1 LKLIEEDGKISI
13 PTPSGDGVYVLYLP
27 PWLMNSDASPEVLH
41 ALEKIQQQMQ
51 DIADGRSK
59 CICLPSVYDEQGNR
73 LFEFVQPTINIAL
86 SSIKYIESVGDIT
99 VGYEETNLNKQEE
112 IKDVN

>member
-13 PTPSGDGVYVLYLP
+13 PAPNEDGVYVLYLP
-27 PWLMNSDASPEVLH
+27 PWLMNPNAAPEVLH

-51 DIADGRSK
+51 DVADGKTK

-73 LFEFVQPTINIAL
+73 LFEFVQPTINVVL
-86 SSIKYIESVGDIT
+86 PSIKHIESVGDIT
-99 VGYEETNLNKQEE
+99 VGHEETNLNKQEE
-112 IKDVN
+112 IKNVE